1 MTDVLPPPPPLSP
14 TRTGPFAAPPS
25 STERGWGNHV
35 GLMVLLALAAALA
48 LTRGW
53 ASLFF
58 VLAILLMIFLHELGH
73 YLTAK
78 WAGMKVTQFFIGFGP
93 RIWSFHRG
101 ETEYGVKALP
111 LGAYVRISGMHNLD
125 PVDPADEDRAYRNKP
140 FWRRVSVAVAGSTM
154 HFLLALVLAF
164 ALVAG
169 YGKPSDDHWHI
180 TTVVPGSPAA
190 TAGLAAGDKLVAL
203 NGVSMQNH
211 TEAVTYIRAHP
222 GEQATITVNRDGR
235 IFETKARLA
244 DHNSAGEAVGFLGFG
259 IQLELVRPSVGAA
272 FSDTG
277 SLYVTSFKNAFTG
290 IGHFFSPRGVTN
302 YVSTL
307 MNKPNATAPGSKP
320 ANEDRPISV
329 IGLVDIGGDASR
341 AGLPYVLELMVLF
354 NVFIGVFNLIPL
366 LPLDGGHV
374 AIAVYERLR
383 TRKGRPMYHADIT
396 KLMPLTYAVV
406 LAMGLLFVTSAYL
419 DITRGIGG

>member
-1 MTDVLPPPPPLSP
+1 MTDVLPPPPLSP
-14 TRTGPFAAPPS
+14 PRAGPLAGSPQP
-25 STERGWGNHV
+25 TERGWGNHA
-35 GLMVLLALAAALA
+35 GLILLLVLAATLA
-48 LTRGW
+48 FTRGW

-73 YLTAK
+73 YVTAK

-93 RIWSFHRG
+93 RIWSFRKG

-154 HFLLALVLAF
+154 HFLLALLLAF

-190 TAGLAAGDKLVAL
+190 VAGLAAGDKLVVI

-222 GEQATITVNRDGR
+222 GEQASISVNRDGR
-235 IFETKARLA
+235 TFETKARLA

-259 IQLELVRPSVGAA
+259 IQLELVRPSLGAA

-307 MNKPNATAPGSKP
+307 MNKPNTTAPGGKP

-329 IGLVDIGGDASR
+329 IGLVDLGGDASH

-383 TRKGRPMYHADIT
+383 TRKGQPMYHADIT